1 MKILKYRLAAT
12 ILVLSVGFLVLIAI
26 SVKRGN
32 ASFVENGVG
41 VTFNSVQG
49 IIYKATN
56 NTKEWFGFVTHFT
69 EIKSENESLKKQNAE
84 MKGKISAYNQL
95 EVDNK
100 TLRSMLNFKDQ
111 NSQYNFMGADIVGS
125 SGGDYLQGFTIN
137 QGSSNGVKKGMVVT
151 SADGYLIGQIK
162 AVSNNYS
169 EVWTIRNQN
178 VSISSQNMRTGK
190 IEGVVQGYSDSSN
203 SDEVILTN
211 LPPDSDTK
219 VGDEVV
225 TSGIGSFYPSN
236 LIIGTVSSVTE
247 DKVKISKQAVIKPNV
262 DFTTLKEVVII
273 IPKDSSQIK
282 Y

>member
-69 EIKSENESLKKQNAE
+69 EIKSENGSLKKQNAE
-84 MKGKISAYNQL
+84 MKGKIAAYNQL
-95 EVDNK
+95 EADNNN
-100 TLRSMLNFKDQ
+100 LRSMLNFKSQ

-137 QGSSNGVKKGMVVT
+137 QGSSNGIKKGMVVT

-162 AVSNNYS
+162 AVSYNYS

-178 VSISSQNMRTGK
+178 VSISSQNMSTGK

-203 SDEVILTN
+203 SDEVILAN
-211 LPPDSDTK
+211 LPSDSNTK

-225 TSGIGSFYPSN
+225 TSGVGNFYPSK